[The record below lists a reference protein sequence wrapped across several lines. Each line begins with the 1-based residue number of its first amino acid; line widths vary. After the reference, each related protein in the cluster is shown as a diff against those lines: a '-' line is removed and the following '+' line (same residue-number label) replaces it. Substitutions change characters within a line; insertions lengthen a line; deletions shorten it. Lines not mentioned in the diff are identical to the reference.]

1 MGLLDRIFGRIEEG
15 REKRREEASAET
27 AYRAALQYIDWVD
40 TDDDAPLDLRS
51 LRDSSAMAEKE
62 RRPLEDA
69 AFRRCAESA
78 LADDLLTQ
86 QEEHRLTQ
94 IGAILGIGEERFNG
108 DLRDIRDRLVIAMV
122 NDGRL
127 PAIDSSAAGVLL
139 KRGETAHLTT
149 EALLVKEVAIRETRE
164 AGERNFRIT
173 KGMRYHT
180 SRTPRRSV
188 VIGTEWQRDDGGSLT
203 VTSSRV
209 VFSGQS
215 KALQFEHRKLLDIA
229 VFDGGIR
236 LAVSNRQRASTFK
249 VESGDVIAATI
260 TAAAQNA
267 LE

>member
-1 MGLLDRIFGRIEEG
+1 MGLLDKIWGRIEDG
-15 REKRREEASAET
+15 RERRREEASAEK

-40 TDDDAPLDLRS
+40 TDDEAPVDLRN
-51 LRDSSAMAEKE
+51 LRDSSGMSAAERK
-62 RRPLEDA
+62 PLEDS

-78 LADDLLTQ
+78 LADDLLTEA
-86 QEEHRLTQ
+86 EEHRLTQ
-94 IGAILGIGEERFNG
+94 LGAILGIGEDRFNG

-122 NDGRL
+122 NDGRM
-127 PAIDSSAAGVLL
+127 PTIDSAAAQVLL
-139 KRGETAHLTT
+139 KRGETAHVTT
-149 EALLVKEVAIRETRE
+149 EALLVKEVAVREYQK
-164 AGERNFRIT
+164 AGELNFRIT
-173 KGMRYHT
+173 KGMRYHS

-188 VIGTEWQRDDGGSLT
+188 VIGTEWQRDDAGTLT

-215 KALQFEHRKLLDIA
+215 KALQFEHRKLLDVG

-260 TAAAQNA
+260 AAAAQSWLA
-267 LE
+267 